1 MIELRRF
8 AVEDGSDITT
18 LVAGLEQRASFHRE
32 PDQLL
37 ERTVFDTF
45 DWRVHRDGGML
56 QLDRTVRA
64 RSSRALPESW
74 LVWRSSTTA
83 EVRGRVAADRVPSFV
98 WDLPDTPTTRR
109 LAAIVEMRALR
120 PLVTIRSRR
129 VTLRLTDAEGKTEAR
144 VVLDQATVV
153 GEAGA
158 ADRDLPPTVEVQPVR
173 GYGRAADR
181 ITGLL
186 AAQVVLRPVERDV
199 AEQALALAGLT
210 PGDYS
215 SKLRVR
221 LDPDAPAIDAVT
233 TVVRALVDTMAVNEP
248 GTRADTDSEFL
259 HDYRVAVRRTRS
271 VLGMAKGVVEP
282 ALLDH
287 LRAEYKWLGDITT
300 PTRDLD
306 VYVLTYPEFEA
317 SLPPAI
323 RPDLHPLRA
332 FLVERQRRD
341 HHQLVAD
348 LDSPRYATLMGE
360 VRAWLDG
367 ASTERPTADPSLAP
381 EAAEATL
388 TFAASRIWKAYRGLV
403 KDGRR
408 INPDSAPEA
417 LHDLRKDAKKLRYAL
432 ECFGSVFPA
441 GELAALVK
449 ELKGVQDVLGEFQD
463 CEVQKGSL
471 RHFGEDLARQEGPGA
486 APTLMAMGYL
496 VEQLD
501 ERERQARARFAD
513 RFAAF
518 DRHDNRAH
526 FHRLFG
532 PAGTAPPPHPLSVVP
547 QEHSAMSV
555 EP

>member
-1 MIELRRF
+1 
-8 AVEDGSDITT
+8 
-18 LVAGLEQRASFHRE
+18 
-32 PDQLL
+32 
-37 ERTVFDTF
+37 
-45 DWRVHRDGGML
+45 
-56 QLDRTVRA
+56 
-64 RSSRALPESW
+64 
-74 LVWRSSTTA
+74 
-83 EVRGRVAADRVPSFV
+83 
-98 WDLPDTPTTRR
+98 
-109 LAAIVEMRALR
+109 
-120 PLVTIRSRR
+120 
-129 VTLRLTDAEGKTEAR
+129 
-144 VVLDQATVV
+144 VV
-153 GEAGA
+153 GDAGEP
-158 ADRDLPPTVEVQPVR
+158 DRDLPPTVEVQPVR

-181 ITGLL
+181 MAGLL
-186 AAQVVLRPVERDV
+186 AAQVVLRPVESDLT
-199 AEQALALAGLT
+199 EQALALAGLT

-215 SKLRVR
+215 SKLRVQ
-221 LDPDAPAIDAVT
+221 LDPEAPAIEAVT

-282 ALLDH
+282 ALLGH
-287 LRAEYKWLGDITT
+287 LRTEYKWLGDITT

-341 HHQLVAD
+341 HAQLVAD
-348 LDSPRYATLMGE
+348 LDSSRYATLMAE
-360 VRAWLDG
+360 VRAWLDEV
-367 ASTERPTADPSLAP
+367 TPVWTRDPNRAP
-381 EAAEATL
+381 QAAESTV

-403 KDGRR
+403 KDARR
-408 INPDSAPEA
+408 ISPDSPPEA

-471 RHFGEDLARQEGPGA
+471 RHFGEDLAREQGPGA

-518 DRHDNRAH
+518 DRHDNRVH

-532 PAGTAPPPHPLSVVP
+532 PAGSAPPPHPLSVVP